1 MRKAETV
8 PFETLVDS
16 VRADPEAERA
26 YLTRRT
32 ILQTARYVQ
41 SLRQHAGF
49 SQTELARRSGL
60 SQAQIS
66 HIENGHG
73 RHGPSIDVLARIA
86 AACGRE
92 LTFSA

>member
-1 MRKAETV
+1 MSEAETV
-8 PFETLVDS
+8 PFQTLVER

-26 YLTRRT
+26 YLTRRA

-41 SLRQHAGF
+41 GLRTDAGF
-49 SQTELARRSGL
+49 SQTELARRAGL

-73 RHGPSIDVLARIA
+73 RHGPSVDVLARIA
-86 AACGRE
+86 AACGRD
-92 LTFSA
+92 LNFPA